1 MAFSLGTVSTGFRH
15 LGRKRV
21 ILAFHVVSIS
31 GLGSE
36 HLELICKLSFSFFP
50 FFFFF
55 FKSLWFWFFPPF
67 QQRCSRC
74 SRGG

>member
-1 MAFSLGTVSTGFRH
+1 MD
-15 LGRKRV
+15 LGRKHV

-50 FFFFF
+50 FFPSSHCFFF
-55 FKSLWFWFFPPF
+55 LPLSAEVFTLFKGRIMYGRLGMPISSL
-67 QQRCSRC
+67 S
-74 SRGG
+74 GI